1 LHYNLALSFRA
12 MLGLDLMLS
21 RRHLLQHLLS
31 GICLAV
37 WPGVA
42 LAENGSGGG
51 GGNSGS
57 GSSGGGGSGS
67 GSSGGGGSG
76 SGGND
81 SSSGSSGSGKDSGHD
96 GSENDAAKNQDE
108 ARGAVLKG
116 DATALRD
123 ILAKVRKNYQGDIV
137 HVDLKGP
144 SQHLVYQIRLVDPS
158 GKFLNLRV
166 DAKSGAIIGQS
177 GN

>member
-1 LHYNLALSFRA
+1 
-12 MLGLDLMLS
+12 M
-21 RRHLLQHLLS
+21 
-31 GICLAV
+31 
-37 WPGVA
+37 
-42 LAENGSGGG
+42 
-51 GGNSGS
+51 
-57 GSSGGGGSGS
+57 
-67 GSSGGGGSG
+67 
-76 SGGND
+76 
-81 SSSGSSGSGKDSGHD
+81 
-96 GSENDAAKNQDE
+96 
-108 ARGAVLKG
+108 KG

-166 DAKSGAIIGQS
+166 DAKSGAILGQS